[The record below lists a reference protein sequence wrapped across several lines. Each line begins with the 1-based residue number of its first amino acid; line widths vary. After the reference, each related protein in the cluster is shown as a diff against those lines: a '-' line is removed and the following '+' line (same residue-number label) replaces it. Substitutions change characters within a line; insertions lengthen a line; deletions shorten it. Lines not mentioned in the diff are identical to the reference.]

1 MAGPRKPPGS
11 DWDPTLD
18 DAEIFIEAPT
28 APSGVG
34 PLPESDDAATDDSV
48 GLDDVFQDE
57 NTQPGIDMGIPMIAE
72 PLPEMYA
79 EMWQAGIQA
88 VIEVPDQVAPVWP
101 AAEEWAAACDDDEES

>member
-28 APSGVG
+28 APSGLG
-34 PLPESDDAATDDSV
+34 PLPERDDASDTD
-48 GLDDVFQDE
+48 GLDDVFLDE
-57 NTQPGIDMGIPMIAE
+57 NTQPGTYEGIPMIAE
-72 PLPEMYA
+72 PLPEMGA

-88 VIEVPDQVAPVWP
+88 VIEVPDQMAPVWP
-101 AAEEWAAACDDDEES
+101 SAE

>member
-48 GLDDVFQDE
+48 GLDDVSW
-57 NTQPGIDMGIPMIAE
+57 TRTRSPGST
-72 PLPEMYA
+72 
-79 EMWQAGIQA
+79 
-88 VIEVPDQVAPVWP
+88 
-101 AAEEWAAACDDDEES
+101 WASR